1 MVGIGHHHHHG
12 LKKQQ
17 YFCFITQKVGGLGG
31 EGGCGKDTVPVII
44 IIIDSLSSTTVAN
57 LQALSLKREVGCGGG
72 VEFSWA
78 TLIINTGNIQ
88 HF

>member
-1 MVGIGHHHHHG
+1 MVGKAIIIIMVLRSSSSSALS
-12 LKKQQ
+12 LKRLVDW
-17 YFCFITQKVGGLGG
+17 VGRGVV
-31 EGGCGKDTVPVII
+31 GKIPV

-57 LQALSLKREVGCGGG
+57 LQVLSLKREVGCGGG

>member
-31 EGGCGKDTVPVII
+31 EGGCGKDTGYHHRLIVVYN
-44 IIIDSLSSTTVAN
+44 SSKPPSFVT
-57 LQALSLKREVGCGGG
+57 QKRGGMWG
-72 VEFSWA
+72 WSRVFMGDP
-78 TLIINTGNIQ
+78 NYKYR
-88 HF
+88 